1 LKRIRLPSAV
11 ASRADDLRSAV
22 EDERRKNGS
31 SFGTGWNRVKATK
44 PELFD
49 NLDLQA
55 KDLAELNEIEQGDSY
70 TPHVEPTP
78 AGRVPNNVPDIPGAK
93 PTGQRADDPRAK
105 GFPHYLP
112 RPRDPRIQGVAVR

>member
-1 LKRIRLPSAV
+1 LKRIRLP
-11 ASRADDLRSAV
+11 SAV

-78 AGRVPNNVPDIPGAK
+78 AGNVPDIPGAK

-105 GFPHYLP
+105 GF
-112 RPRDPRIQGVAVR
+112 RSTFRDRAIPGFRALRYARA

>member
-1 LKRIRLPSAV
+1 LKRIRLPPAA
-11 ASRADDLRSAV
+11 ASRGDDLRSAV

-31 SFGTGWNRVKATK
+31 SFGTAWNRVKATK

-70 TPHVEPTP
+70 TPHVEPMRQLATGEAGSLSQRITP
-78 AGRVPNNVPDIPGAK
+78 RQRCRVVSR
-93 PTGQRADDPRAK
+93 PTSGT
-105 GFPHYLP
+105 L
-112 RPRDPRIQGVAVR
+112 